1 MPSGL
6 GRGLGSL
13 IPKKTMAYGQNP
25 YSQNIGQGIGNE
37 DMPLMVLNDND
48 RILRVNPSRIDIN
61 PQQPRTNFLESA
73 LNDLAESIRQHGI
86 IQPLVVTKKGDRFE
100 LIAGERRLRSAK
112 ILNLTEVPVIVREE
126 KEQKKLEIALIE
138 NLQRENLNP
147 LETARA
153 YQRLINEFNITQEEA
168 AKKVGKARSSIANAL
183 RLLSLP
189 LEIQEALAGGKISE
203 AHAKYLL
210 GLDDEAKQLNIF
222 KKILRQNLTVAE
234 TDKEIKRIGGTKSAK
249 QKDYSDK
256 AKEEE
261 LNEYFSTKVEI
272 KRRGKGGQLVI
283 DFFSEEELGDILR
296 KIKK

>member
-13 IPKKTMAYGQNP
+13 IPKKTMSYGQNP
-25 YSQNIGQGIGNE
+25 YSQNNNSGLGEE
-37 DMPLMVLNDND
+37 DLPITILNDQD
-48 RILRVNPSRIDIN
+48 RILRVNPDRIDIN
-61 PQQPRTNFLESA
+61 PQQPRTHFLESA
-73 LNDLAESIRQHGI
+73 LNDLAESIKQHGI
-86 IQPLVVTKKGDRFE
+86 IQPLTVTKKGDRFE

-112 ILNLTEVPVIVREE
+112 LLNLKEVPVIVREE

-138 NLQRENLNP
+138 NLQREDLNP
-147 LETARA
+147 LEAARA
-153 YQRLINEFNITQEEA
+153 YQRLINEFSITQEEA

-189 LEIQEALAGGKISE
+189 LPIQEAIAAGKISE

-210 GLDDEAKQLNIF
+210 GLDDPSKQLNIF
-222 KKILRQNLTVAE
+222 KKILRQNLTVSE

-272 KRRGKGGQLVI
+272 KRRGQGGQLVI
-283 DFFSEEELGDILR
+283 DFFSEEELSDILR